1 MSKIDRYSI
10 QREFEPNSHLISKA
24 ENLRLIPSAL
34 VAVIK
39 TKHAEF
45 FFPTQYLIKCTDLE
59 KMKTLGDI

>member
-45 FFPTQYLIKCTDLE
+45 FFPHTIPH
-59 KMKTLGDI
+59 